1 MRKKGEERGKLD
13 ETRLRFG
20 PSCSDLHWR
29 EAGPVAGQKRPR
41 DVRKWV
47 IGAPL
52 RIARGEL

>member
-1 MRKKGEERGKLD
+1 MREKGAKRWKLD

-20 PSCSDLHWR
+20 PSCSDLRWW

-47 IGAPL
+47 IGGAL
-52 RIARGEL
+52 RIARGKF